1 MNLQIKTSK
10 KIFYASGLI
19 AIIGGILSLFYY
31 AYLMPLHVDEAGW
44 WFNYTNKAYQYR
56 FILNPLD
63 PNHTL
68 TIYLAKISLLVF
80 GNTGIGL
87 RFPVIFFGVL
97 SAGIFFLFVRK
108 VTSSSLTGVVASAL
122 LFLNPFFLHYSH
134 ELRGYSAYFFFSGLL
149 LSMLYSFIGER

>member
-56 FILNPLD
+56 FIFNPLD

-108 VTSSSLTGVVASAL
+108 VTSSS
-122 LFLNPFFLHYSH
+122 
-134 ELRGYSAYFFFSGLL
+134 
-149 LSMLYSFIGER
+149 